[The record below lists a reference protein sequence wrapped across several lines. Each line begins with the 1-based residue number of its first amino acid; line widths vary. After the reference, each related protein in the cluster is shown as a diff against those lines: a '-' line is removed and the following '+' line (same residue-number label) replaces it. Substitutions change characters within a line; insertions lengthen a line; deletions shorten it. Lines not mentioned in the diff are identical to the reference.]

1 MGILGWAHSIIIGRE
16 VEGGFQL
23 FSKKM
28 KIFEKSACI
37 KNLVVL

>member
-1 MGILGWAHSIIIGRE
+1 MGISGWAHSIIIGKE

-28 KIFEKSACI
+28 KKFEK
-37 KNLVVL
+37 VLALKI